1 VTYLTFWF
9 LFGFV
14 LSAIFGVLA
23 TDLRRD
29 EVRIEN
35 FKRAW
40 GFWEF
45 RQKLLAFVVGL
56 WLALLAWAF
65 TRVHVPDMVI
75 GSVIGGAAAPWV
87 WLHFARD
94 FVGNQERGD
103 AERETLIKTVAH
115 KIWLEQGS
123 PEGHAEEHYFRAK
136 EQINSVEQDLIDAS
150 SKSGEQH
157 LARYR
162 LLSILLGIALL
173 VATLIPILKDWL
185 PRAQQFQAFGI
196 SLSLLATQPT
206 NQSPRLNL
214 LSSNAGQSSD
224 RLAAAITFA
233 YHIGAGP
240 SPTSILEGIGP
251 DLNDFRHLSIYD
263 QDRSYIAWLTY
274 ELPRKGALERPKHK
288 LVGSDVQWAD
298 NLTLKEYVDGAE
310 DLLKTAYSP
319 PRWVDIE
326 LDREFV
332 SYSTLVS
339 TCFREYIKHINYDPQ
354 LFMVATAGSLRA
366 LLQQTKV
373 VNIGFENTL
382 SKALENGETSKICT
396 DQIALTPV
404 WGPYYHPFRASR
416 GQSPYP
422 SWIVALYLA
431 AIGAVDSGVRVLED
445 WIRDFNEHHDQLVPD
460 TNPQLGWYLWRAKWG
475 ASALPYNYHGF
486 VVPHRQLVTW
496 QFDESNQL
504 GRMLGVGG
512 SDGWMRLCR
521 RLLTSTLHTN
531 VGRQLAF
538 RYALERFYLFENL
551 LLEDFEKDSGLGL
564 GSVTDLL
571 REAEAIRD
579 NRGCLERVKAYRDS
593 DKQYTSYFRLYT
605 AQLRFNLLASEN
617 KTDRC
622 KSSLIETIERELDQ
636 ADQFGVPVIERTLL
650 PASDI
655 WEAHRVRL
663 RFLREQLEDTKREC
677 ST

>member
-1 VTYLTFWF
+1 MTYLTFWF

-29 EVRIEN
+29 EVLIEN

-40 GFWEF
+40 RFWEF
-45 RQKLLAFVVGL
+45 RQKLLAVVAGL
-56 WLALLAWAF
+56 WLALLVWAF
-65 TRVHVPDMVI
+65 TSVHMPDMVI

-94 FVGNQERGD
+94 FVANQERGD
-103 AERETLIKTVAH
+103 AERETLIKTLAH
-115 KIWLEQGS
+115 KIWLEQGN
-123 PEGHAEEHYFRAK
+123 PEGRAEENYFQAK
-136 EQINSVEQDLIDAS
+136 EQINAVEQDLIDAS
-150 SKSGEQH
+150 AKSGEQH

-196 SLSLLATQPT
+196 SLSLLAAQPSS
-206 NQSPRLNL
+206 QSPRLNL
-214 LSSNAGQSSD
+214 QPNAAQSGDRD
-224 RLAAAITFA
+224 RLSAATSFA

-240 SPTSILEGIGP
+240 SPAAILDGIGL
-251 DLNDFRHLSIYD
+251 DLNNFRHLSIFD
-263 QDRSYIAWLTY
+263 QDRAYIAWLTY
-274 ELPRKGALERPKHK
+274 ELPGKGVLERPIRR
-288 LVGSDVQWAD
+288 LVGSDVPRAD
-298 NLTLKEYVDGAE
+298 NLTLAEYVNGAE
-310 DLLKTAYSP
+310 DLLKTGYSP

-326 LDREFV
+326 RDQEFV
-332 SYSTLVS
+332 FYSTLVS
-339 TCFREYIKHINYDPQ
+339 TCFRRYIKDINSDPQ
-354 LFMVATAGSLRA
+354 LFMVATADSLRT
-366 LLQQTKV
+366 LLQQTKIV
-373 VNIGFENTL
+373 DIGFENAL
-382 SKALENGETSKICT
+382 SKTLESRETSKICT
-396 DQIALTPV
+396 DQIAKLAPD
-404 WGPYYHPFRASR
+404 WGPYYDPSR

-422 SWIVALYLA
+422 SLITALYLA
-431 AIGAVDSGVRVLED
+431 AIGAVDSGVQVLED
-445 WIRDFNEHHDQLVPD
+445 WITDFNEQHHDQLVPD
-460 TNPQLGWYLWRAKWG
+460 SNPQLGWYLWRAKWG

-521 RLLTSTLHTN
+521 RLLPSTLHAN
-531 VGRQLAF
+531 VGQQLAF

-551 LLEDFEKDSGLGL
+551 LPEDFQKDSGLNL
-564 GSVTDLL
+564 GSVKDYL

-579 NRGCLERVKAYRDS
+579 NRGCLERVKTYLDS
-593 DKQYTSYFRLYT
+593 DKQYTGYFRLYT

-622 KSSLIETIERELDQ
+622 KSPLIETIGQELDQ
-636 ADQFGVPVIERTLL
+636 ADQFGTPMIERTLL
-650 PASDI
+650 PSSDI
-655 WEAHRVRL
+655 WEPHRVRL
-663 RFLREQLEDTKREC
+663 RLLREQIEDTKRDC